1 MRQMLVSDNLTPVS
15 RCVLLHILELH
26 LLRWPSLL
34 AERTGEWYTGI
45 LGQRVMVRRH
55 TVSSSRSNGQ
65 LNKPREVSEENSFF
79 ECLSGSFAC
88 KDPLTE

>member
-34 AERTGEWYTGI
+34 QERTGEWYTGI